1 MKGKQVFNA
10 FNFQIVGYG
19 LPKLK
24 DQVVTL
30 PVVVKFMNPLPVSIP
45 VQRFEADIF
54 ILLNDTWQQVGRIDQ
69 PIIISDGVSQQSIE
83 TKLDIGSVLGNV
95 LTTLQALLGRNVK
108 VRTDVTITEA
118 GVKLPQQQIIQD
130 VNL

>member
-1 MKGKQVFNA
+1 
-10 FNFQIVGYG
+10 
-19 LPKLK
+19 
-24 DQVVTL
+24 
-30 PVVVKFMNPLPVSIP
+30 
-45 VQRFEADIF
+45 
-54 ILLNDTWQQVGRIDQ
+54 
-69 PIIISDGVSQQSIE
+69 
-83 TKLDIGSVLGNV
+83 LGNV